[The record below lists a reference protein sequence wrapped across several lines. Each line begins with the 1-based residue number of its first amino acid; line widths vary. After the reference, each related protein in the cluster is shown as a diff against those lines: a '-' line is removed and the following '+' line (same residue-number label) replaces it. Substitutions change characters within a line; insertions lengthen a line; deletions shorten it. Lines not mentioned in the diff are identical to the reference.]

1 MSESAEKEKV
11 TIETCKQALLEAI
24 QKATKEGKAEDA
36 KNLMEAYAA
45 NETVE
50 AKAEK
55 DAADYDAQQ
64 NLIEANREASK
75 RDAVAKVVGGALTGV
90 CTVAGAVLAALVTG
104 KLTKTAQLAVEEKKA
119 EYGLRFQQEHFK
131 AVKEDDLVTRYGDE
145 NFKPR

>member
-1 MSESAEKEKV
+1 MSEESKEIV
-11 TIETCKQALLEAI
+11 TKETCKQSLLEAI

-36 KNLMEAYAA
+36 KFLMEAYAA

-50 AKAEK
+50 QKAEK

-64 NLIEANREASK
+64 NLIEANKEASK
-75 RDAVAKVVGGALTGV
+75 RDATAKIVSGIFTGI
-90 CTVAGAVLAALVTG
+90 CTAAGAVLAALVTG